1 MAHTAYL
8 LACAGMNFYAGYT
21 PDITRRVLLHE
32 TGRGAKYTRAHRP
45 VRLVYTEE
53 YATKSEAMRR
63 EAALKRLTHAQK
75 AALAAPA
82 LAAWEYLAQ
91 RPACVDMQE
100 ALRWGKAGVVA
111 AEKSG
116 VLLRVQGGGLL
127 LAAGTQAAAARL
139 LHRAGPPA
147 PGAMLGVHGRAA
159 ALAAAEMMGQPL
171 PPACTQAVYW
181 GAQPPPW
188 QAKGVRFAALGP
200 EWAEVICAHNALL
213 SRDEMAARL
222 AAGGFHRGLSAG
234 PAGPAAGGVHWPAP
248 RWKHGHAGGF
258 AAVPPHGAGRRAGGA
273 RHCAAAAAGA
283 RAVLLYLC
291 RQPRLACFAEKAGPL
306 PSARSVLAGRG
317 VMPVPWGRLAGRQ
330 KRWYTFT
337 KGERCKGAAA
347 QFAAGWPAS
356 RGAAPL
362 PQRKMAAAPG

>member
-127 LAAGTQAAAARL
+127 LAAGTRAAAARL

-188 QAKGVRFAALGP
+188 QAKGCLLYTSRLWQTPWPWCRHPPKSGQAVRCCPWAAWL
-200 EWAEVICAHNALL
+200 
-213 SRDEMAARL
+213 MK
-222 AAGGFHRGLSAG
+222 GFC
-234 PAGPAAGGVHWPAP
+234 WPATGWWLTGWNSAASP
-248 RWKHGHAGGF
+248 R
-258 AAVPPHGAGRRAGGA
+258 
-273 RHCAAAAAGA
+273 
-283 RAVLLYLC
+283 
-291 RQPRLACFAEKAGPL
+291 
-306 PSARSVLAGRG
+306 
-317 VMPVPWGRLAGRQ
+317 
-330 KRWYTFT
+330 
-337 KGERCKGAAA
+337 
-347 QFAAGWPAS
+347 
-356 RGAAPL
+356 
-362 PQRKMAAAPG
+362 PG

>member
-127 LAAGTQAAAARL
+127 LAAGTRAAAARL

-181 GAQPPPW
+181 GAQPPFW

-200 EWAEVICAHNALL
+200 EWAELVCAHNALL

-222 AAGGFHRGLSAG
+222 AAGFSQG
-234 PAGPAAGGVHWPAP
+234 PFCRA
-248 RWKHGHAGGF
+248 
-258 AAVPPHGAGRRAGGA
+258 RRAGSWRGS
-273 RHCAAAAAGA
+273 
-283 RAVLLYLC
+283 
-291 RQPRLACFAEKAGPL
+291 LA
-306 PSARSVLAGRG
+306 ST
-317 VMPVPWGRLAGRQ
+317 PVEVW
-330 KRWYTFT
+330 T
-337 KGERCKGAAA
+337 C
-347 QFAAGWPAS
+347 
-356 RGAAPL
+356 
-362 PQRKMAAAPG
+362 

>member
-127 LAAGTQAAAARL
+127 LAVR
-139 LHRAGPPA
+139 REERKK
-147 PGAMLGVHGRAA
+147 GRI
-159 ALAAAEMMGQPL
+159 GCGKTGYFPL
-171 PPACTQAVYW
+171 WTVD
-181 GAQPPPW
+181 
-188 QAKGVRFAALGP
+188 
-200 EWAEVICAHNALL
+200 
-213 SRDEMAARL
+213 ST
-222 AAGGFHRGLSAG
+222 
-234 PAGPAAGGVHWPAP
+234 
-248 RWKHGHAGGF
+248 
-258 AAVPPHGAGRRAGGA
+258 
-273 RHCAAAAAGA
+273 
-283 RAVLLYLC
+283 
-291 RQPRLACFAEKAGPL
+291 EK
-306 PSARSVLAGRG
+306 V
-317 VMPVPWGRLAGRQ
+317 
-330 KRWYTFT
+330 
-337 KGERCKGAAA
+337 E
-347 QFAAGWPAS
+347 
-356 RGAAPL
+356 
-362 PQRKMAAAPG
+362 

>member
-91 RPACVDMQE
+91 RSACVDMQE

-127 LAAGTQAAAARL
+127 LAAGTRAAAARL

-181 GAQPPPW
+181 GAQPPFL
-188 QAKGVRFAALGP
+188 AGKGGALCSAGP
-200 EWAEVICAHNALL
+200 RMGRTYLCAQCPAFPRRNGCAPCG
-213 SRDEMAARL
+213 
-222 AAGGFHRGLSAG
+222 GGFHRGLSAG

-258 AAVPPHGAGRRAGGA
+258 AAVPPHGAGRRAGSA